1 MERICEQRHHDGLPG
16 KMTLLIVQN
25 NLSHQTSRGETAHQK
40 LEHLSG
46 MIMDVEGRPFPLLG
60 VEWMNTDCT
69 KEMQAFA

>member
-1 MERICEQRHHDGLPG
+1 
-16 KMTLLIVQN
+16 
-25 NLSHQTSRGETAHQK
+25 
-40 LEHLSG
+40 